1 MGKITD
7 TGRMVVK
14 DSTTG
19 ETVERVLGVL
29 SKDLTVLRPT
39 APAAERR
46 GGVRAESLLH
56 DGLCDGHQRAAG
68 EGPDRPRGDGSPD
81 GGWWMA
87 VGYGE
92 GG

>member
-7 TGRMVVK
+7 TGRKVVK
-14 DSTTG
+14 DSKTC

-46 GGVRAESLLH
+46 GGVPAESLLH
-56 DGLCDGHQRAAG
+56 DGLCDGHRRAAG
-68 EGPDRPRGDGSPD
+68 EGPDRPRGDGSSD
-81 GGWWMA
+81 GG
-87 VGYGE
+87 
-92 GG
+92 